1 MTLTCDPFQRYAFTP
16 SLFSLSSSAAL
27 NHHYFPEKHQCFVM
41 VLFST
46 LLTYAFLP
54 LVIARRGG
62 DDRGGDGDDDDGD
75 DIPTA
80 TSTAAGSTTS
90 GNVTSTGFTG
100 NLTGLTGDTQCTSV
114 CSLPKV
120 YKKYE
125 MELIA
130 DASHIV
136 DVRSGC
142 CKWVD
147 GGMYVIR
154 ARMFFICSSN

>member
-1 MTLTCDPFQRYAFTP
+1 
-16 SLFSLSSSAAL
+16 
-27 NHHYFPEKHQCFVM
+27 M

-75 DIPTA
+75 DNPTA

-100 NLTGLTGDTQCTSV
+100 NLTGLTGDTECTSV
-114 CSLPKV
+114 CSLTITH
-120 YKKYE
+120 KKCDI
-125 MELIA
+125 ELGT
-130 DASHIV
+130 DTSL
-136 DVRSGC
+136 S
-142 CKWVD
+142 
-147 GGMYVIR
+147 
-154 ARMFFICSSN
+154 